1 MSWCDTLI
9 GALIV
14 MVIWFLYQPQIN
26 DYMNAGILPAAD
38 SSASN
43 SSASN
48 SSASNSSA
56 SNGGSSNGNS
66 ASTHGGSHRKSKSGF
81 TASSKEPDDP
91 YTKINKFIDY
101 ARGARASDLANG
113 SLPPWQVPGALER
126 YHQSGALVR
135 PEDITLAESHNWA
148 SGLEDQGIA
157 KYDTELAF
165 DSGNDAV
172 GYHKAA
178 PVEYNEMITNTVLG
192 ARARE
197 NHAMW
202 AESMIPWAGVSTSPD
217 TLDEALEATT
227 NFIGLRRP
235 QPIAQYNALQVT
247 ERDTM
252 TFLGNH
258 KFNFQ
263 G

>member
-14 MVIWFLYQPQIN
+14 MVIWCLYQPQLN
-26 DYMNAGILPAAD
+26 NYMKTGMMPVAT
-38 SSASN
+38 
-43 SSASN
+43 
-48 SSASNSSA
+48 
-56 SNGGSSNGNS
+56 GGDEIATAMVEGYKPRDP
-66 ASTHGGSHRKSKSGF
+66 GGLVQSKRSKSGF
-81 TASSKEPDDP
+81 TSRNPPREPDDP

-101 ARGARASDLANG
+101 ARGMRASDLANG

-126 YHQSGALVR
+126 YHQSGATVR
-135 PEDITLAESHNWA
+135 PEDITAADQAQWFSSLESGSIGQYN
-148 SGLEDQGIA
+148 
-157 KYDTELAF
+157 TERAF
-165 DSGNDAV
+165 DSSNDAV
-172 GYHKAA
+172 GYHESS
-178 PVEYNEMITNTVLG
+178 PIEYNDMITATVLDP
-192 ARARE
+192 RAVE
-197 NHAMW
+197 NHAKW

-217 TLDEALEATT
+217 TLDEVLEATT
-227 NFIGLRRP
+227 NFTGLRRP

-247 ERDTM
+247 ERDTQ

>member
-1 MSWCDTLI
+1 
-9 GALIV
+9 
-14 MVIWFLYQPQIN
+14 VIWFLYQPQIN
-26 DYMNAGILPAAD
+26 DYMNAGILPPAGGGAA
-38 SSASN
+38 SGTAS
-43 SSASN
+43 
-48 SSASNSSA
+48 
-56 SNGGSSNGNS
+56 GGISGYAAKSG
-66 ASTHGGSHRKSKSGF
+66 AHRKSKSGF
-81 TASSKEPDDP
+81 TARTREPDDP

-101 ARGARASDLANG
+101 ARGARASDLAKG

-135 PEDITLAESHNWA
+135 PEDITQAEDSLWI
-148 SGLEDQGIA
+148 SSLENQGIA

-178 PVEYNEMITNTVLG
+178 PIEYNEMITDTVLDP
-192 ARARE
+192 RAVE
-197 NHAMW
+197 NHAKW

-217 TLDEALEATT
+217 TLDEVLEATT

>member
-14 MVIWFLYQPQIN
+14 IVIWFLYQPQIN
-26 DYMNAGILPAAD
+26 DYMNAGVMPAVGGD
-38 SSASN
+38 STSSGN
-43 SSASN
+43 SSAGKAGYAAKSGAPKN
-48 SSASNSSA
+48 
-56 SNGGSSNGNS
+56 
-66 ASTHGGSHRKSKSGF
+66 SKSGF
-81 TASSKEPDDP
+81 TARTREPDDP

-101 ARGARASDLANG
+101 ARGMRASDLANG
-113 SLPPWQVPGALER
+113 SLPPWQVPGVLER
-126 YHQSGALVR
+126 YHQSGALVH
-135 PEDITLAESHNWA
+135 PEDITAAEDSLWA
-148 SGLEDQGIA
+148 RDLESQGIA

-178 PVEYNEMITNTVLG
+178 PIEYNEMITDTVLDP
-192 ARARE
+192 RAVE
-197 NHAMW
+197 NHAKW

-217 TLDEALEATT
+217 TLDEVLEATT

-235 QPIAQYNALQVT
+235 QAIAQYNALQVT
-247 ERDTM
+247 ERDTL

-258 KFNFQ
+258 KFKFQ

>member
-14 MVIWFLYQPQIN
+14 IVIWFLYQPQIN
-26 DYMNAGILPAAD
+26 DYMNAGMPPATGDDPD
-38 SSASN
+38 SGAGKAGYAGYAMKSRAPK
-43 SSASN
+43 
-48 SSASNSSA
+48 
-56 SNGGSSNGNS
+56 
-66 ASTHGGSHRKSKSGF
+66 KSKSGF
-81 TASSKEPDDP
+81 TARTREPDDP

-101 ARGARASDLANG
+101 ARGMRASDLANG
-113 SLPPWQVPGALER
+113 SLPPWQVPGVLER

-135 PEDITLAESHNWA
+135 PEDITAAEDSLW
-148 SGLEDQGIA
+148 SSSLEDQGIA

-165 DSGNDAV
+165 DSGNDAT

-178 PVEYNEMITNTVLG
+178 PIEYNEMITDTVLDP
-192 ARARE
+192 RAVE
-197 NHAMW
+197 NHIKW

-217 TLDEALEATT
+217 TLDEVLEATT
-227 NFIGLRRP
+227 NFTGLRRP
-235 QPIAQYNALQVT
+235 QAIAQYNALQVT

-258 KFNFQ
+258 KFNFL